1 MNSSSDLGRS
11 AVIMVCYTR
20 EGRWIEP
27 GRETLEWPSPPSP
40 PFIMAAVH
48 YQALHYPASS
58 LADGWLIDVP
68 MWMKEGWGW
77 WRGEVKWD
85 EGDEAVKY
93 GAADRE
99 LWCCLIP
106 SAIMQHYFI
115 QTRFKV
121 CWIAK
126 QCLNLA
132 WKDLDLISI
141 ICTYVLYHTPGG
153 SWTRCI
159 QLLTQPT
166 PGVIP
171 SLKKLPRDQ
180 RLSPKQNSLSFL
192 VKIHMDTSI

>member
-1 MNSSSDLGRS
+1 MNSSSDFGGS
-11 AVIMVCYTR
+11 AVIMVCYTW

-85 EGDEAVKY
+85 EGDETVKY

-115 QTRFKV
+115 QTRFQV

-126 QCLNLA
+126 AML
-132 WKDLDLISI
+132 KF
-141 ICTYVLYHTPGG
+141 
-153 SWTRCI
+153 
-159 QLLTQPT
+159 
-166 PGVIP
+166 
-171 SLKKLPRDQ
+171 SLKRFGSNINHMYICFIPHTRWILDQVYSVTYSTHPRV
-180 RLSPKQNSLSFL
+180 QNYSQPE
-192 VKIHMDTSI
+192 KTSSGFGLLFDWLKKCVCWIG